1 MAGSG
6 CTTVGKSIDALVGA
20 LDSYGCAFAG
30 IRSPEPIKPGMT
42 MMRGLVLVG
51 EVAFYRE
58 RCQRPGDRPV
68 SIGRPTSASDLADCF
83 ASVSATHVGA

>member
-1 MAGSG
+1 MWKR
-6 CTTVGKSIDALVGA
+6 CTAQWFSTHWRAA
-20 LDSYGCAFAG
+20 
-30 IRSPEPIKPGMT
+30 RSPGRGSLSRKPGMT
-42 MMRGLVLVG
+42 MVRGLVLVG

-83 ASVSATHVGA
+83 ASVSETHVGA